1 MFPPRFRPYRP
12 PFILPMRRPPSQPS
26 VLYIRGRSRS
36 PSVISIS
43 SSTGPLEDRSVRRRI
58 RASTRSKWYGVL
70 ASFVLIACILMV
82 LIFVSRWSSW
92 VQGQPKEFPPQRL
105 VGPFGRAETAAPLD
119 RLTDD
124 AGESIVRA
132 RAAVEPA
139 PTTMATDRTERYTGE
154 YFAPAVIAEEGTS
167 AVCKTSACLSLRQ
180 WFVETV
186 MSQADP
192 CRKKNRFTC
201 EASLSLPNFQRL
213 TEEVSTEAGSLSS
226 TEEVEP
232 IAGPSATKAQNKMR
246 RTESRNELFQSCVQY
261 AVVSEEGVDDVL
273 LLLSNFN
280 LELLNMTEDSAE
292 HPLAR
297 MMQLSLD
304 YGIEVPVSFAR
315 KYNVSGEG
323 AHAFELRIDVSRE
336 INDFFHALI
345 GLGEADVMAFY
356 EHVLSQYALLDNT
369 SIAEELV
376 NADDEV
382 ADITNRPANPYDTRS
397 LDVTSLSEHTGVE
410 AGLWKQLL
418 NTYHTRT
425 KTKELGNV
433 TADERALALVAYM
446 SRPGDRL
453 GMRRLLAWHVL
464 VYLLGP
470 KVDLLRKLSG
480 MQARQNTLDDEALKV
495 LLKRKCERMM
505 AKLDGI
511 RYGALNIFEGDHSV
525 STETVANVGRFMA
538 QFQSAMAFAFKGSK
552 QDAKFASRAA
562 LTRLSSNSA
571 RIEDFALFPVG
582 MSQSGTLSELFAA
595 FGDVDKDNED
605 SEEEEETE
613 FNSSFP
619 LLWLRRLRAWHALPP
634 LMQALLPFMATLDK
648 GQPSDFF
655 RIPYYDDR
663 ALPAYNFASLGQAR
677 GFTYGA
683 KRGHGCFDSRLNALP
698 AAAGARRPR
707 APVFAFIKIVA
718 VPLSFHLT
726 VLPALAIPGKVVARA
741 LLRHAEKLRRRDPAT
756 NERWQ
761 RFWGATGAITHGAT
775 YCLVNSRKQND
786 TPRLETANGTA
797 TPNGS
802 FRAHGLAL
810 KLSYL
815 AFLMSRGASTAVT
828 TKLGQRLPGI
838 RLSREQL
845 FLVMHCALSCTAGGG
860 PGSAFRQAAARQK
873 CVVDYSTTLERFAD
887 GPCTNASRVD
897 SLDKCSYV

>member
-1 MFPPRFRPYRP
+1 MPAVKTTLFPSNGANHNHVNTFR
-12 PFILPMRRPPSQPS
+12 
-26 VLYIRGRSRS
+26 YIQSWKFNCS
-36 PSVISIS
+36 SIFHAPVRLA
-43 SSTGPLEDRSVRRRI
+43 PLEDRSVRRRI

-92 VQGQPKEFPPQRL
+92 V
-105 VGPFGRAETAAPLD
+105 
-119 RLTDD
+119 TDD

-201 EASLSLPNFQRL
+201 EASLNLPTFHEL
-213 TEEVSTEAGSLSS
+213 TEEVSTEAGNLSS
-226 TEEVEP
+226 IEEVKP
-232 IAGPSATKAQNKMR
+232 VAGHSANKAQDKMR

-323 AHAFELRIDVSRE
+323 AHAFELQIDVSRE

-356 EHVLSQYALLDNT
+356 EHVLSLYALLDDT

-376 NADDEV
+376 NADDEI
-382 ADITNRPANPYDTRS
+382 ADITNRPANPDATRS

-480 MQARQNTLDDEALKV
+480 MQARQNGLDDEAPKV

-511 RYGALNIFEGDHSV
+511 RYGALNIFEGDNAV
-525 STETVANVGRFMA
+525 STETVANVTRFMA
-538 QFQSAMAFAFKGSK
+538 QFQSAVAFAFKGSK

-582 MSQSGTLSELFAA
+582 TSQSGTLGELFAA
-595 FGDVDKDNED
+595 FGVDKFPTHGFNSRAFRTMKTPKRKEAM
-605 SEEEEETE
+605 E

-663 ALPAYNFASLGQAR
+663 ALPAYNFASLGQ
-677 GFTYGA
+677 
-683 KRGHGCFDSRLNALP
+683 
-698 AAAGARRPR
+698 
-707 APVFAFIKIVA
+707 
-718 VPLSFHLT
+718 
-726 VLPALAIPGKVVARA
+726 VVARA
-741 LLRHAEKLRRRDPAT
+741 LLRHAEELRRRDPAM

-761 RFWGATGAITHGAT
+761 RFWGETGAITHGAT

-786 TPRLETANGTA
+786 TPRLETTKGTA

-815 AFLMSRGASTAVT
+815 AFLMSRGTSTAVT

-845 FLVMHCALSCTAGGG
+845 FLVMHCALSCTAGDG
-860 PGSAFRQAAARQK
+860 PGSTSRQAAARQK
-873 CVVDYSTTLERFAD
+873 CVVDYATTLERFAD